1 MDKTKIINRIV
12 KEILSE
18 APGDDLP
25 KVDKSGKA
33 KVGDVKISN
42 GIKSTIT
49 DIDKITGAIKWK
61 IDYLPNFDKLFDDVT
76 DLVGTA
82 KGVYTKAKDDDV
94 LRVIYDES
102 RLLRNKIRTH
112 IRNEYPEE
120 YRRITMSE
128 GELEEMST
136 TGGGAGSATFTPG
149 TGMQYATP
157 YAFNKN
163 KKAKGTDD
171 DIYTKE
177 FGYKL
182 VKENGGIPS
191 RMVALPNPQQVED
204 QLADLAQA
212 ISREEFAMKVIYE
225 LPYKLKKDILS
236 HMQRIFTQKEGI
248 GADLG
253 PGPKAS
259 EDGVK
264 DNSYVKEFG
273 YKLVPSKIKGS
284 GLEVKQLFEAAES
297 SDDFQGGRLKAFDR
311 IEQEINDIYKM
322 LSNAKN
328 ETAEY
333 YKENPGSY
341 SVVKPTDLVLDYIKD
356 IKDLLKG
363 E

>member
-157 YAFNKN
+157 YAFRL
-163 KKAKGTDD
+163 KGSKPNDKT
-171 DIYTKE
+171 YKE
-177 FGYKL
+177 LGYKE
-182 VKENGGIPS
+182 VNENGGIPS

-236 HMQRIFTQKEGI
+236 HMQRIFTQKEGV